1 MYSCISPRFEVLK
14 EASEEREM
22 VQDHEL
28 ALLLQLCQN
37 RGVDTRPSHH
47 DLSEQTMRSWSG
59 NGA

>member
-1 MYSCISPRFEVLK
+1 
-14 EASEEREM
+14 M